1 MFAPNGIHFMW
12 AMKQRLFG
20 IRINLKRKY
29 PKESENDNETEMDGY
44 EFQLYC
50 DKGTYT
56 HAHNDQRN
64 GQSNFYS

>member
-29 PKESENDNETEMDGY
+29 PKESENDNETEM
-44 EFQLYC
+44 E
-50 DKGTYT
+50 
-56 HAHNDQRN
+56 
-64 GQSNFYS
+64 